1 MRYAAQNMYGPS
13 RTVEPVSGSARFLK
27 LPTRIT
33 TLMPAEPVSIT
44 PMAAWSLQEAAL
56 SRCKGVLV
64 RRKTQRFCI
73 LQPLHIRQRHILQT
87 FMVPA

>member
-1 MRYAAQNMYGPS
+1 
-13 RTVEPVSGSARFLK
+13 
-27 LPTRIT
+27 
-33 TLMPAEPVSIT
+33 MPAEPVSIT

-87 FMVPA
+87 FMGSGVGPQCDISKEGSYYPDELSKTTDFLHF